1 MTVIILQKSIL
12 DTLYFLKM
20 NLPLISTSEPK
31 NFSAVAEGGEGFLLP
46 PPFLLLLG
54 VDIVIISCSI
64 SFLSEF
70 FHYDL
75 IFFVSSKRLISI
87 IFLSTVADVRIYNSR
102 LESKKVVSLTQLY
115 ILLFLRY
122 ARMHVWTFDYRAL
135 TLMKV
140 LQCYCTR
147 QYFLIQFLVLQKEYY
162 LYFTTTLI
170 YNKCNLV
177 CKNSLVKKSSA
188 KETNNI
194 SQTFHVTFFKK
205 ECCKARIKTDTV
217 WQKTLLKNDR
227 IMLDEV
233 TQKDT

>member
-12 DTLYFLKM
+12 DTLYFLNM

-64 SFLSEF
+64 SFLLEF

-75 IFFVSSKRLISI
+75 FFFVSSKRLISI

-147 QYFLIQFLVLQKEYY
+147 QYSLIQFLVLYKKYY

-177 CKNSLVKKSSA
+177 CKNSLVKKVVQKKPIIFLRLFMSHFSKRNVA
-188 KETNNI
+188 KQE
-194 SQTFHVTFFKK
+194 SKQTLSGKK
-205 ECCKARIKTDTV
+205 YS
-217 WQKTLLKNDR
+217 
-227 IMLDEV
+227 
-233 TQKDT
+233 

>member
-1 MTVIILQKSIL
+1 
-12 DTLYFLKM
+12 
-20 NLPLISTSEPK
+20 
-31 NFSAVAEGGEGFLLP
+31 
-46 PPFLLLLG
+46 
-54 VDIVIISCSI
+54 
-64 SFLSEF
+64 
-70 FHYDL
+70 
-75 IFFVSSKRLISI
+75 
-87 IFLSTVADVRIYNSR
+87 
-102 LESKKVVSLTQLY
+102 
-115 ILLFLRY
+115 
-122 ARMHVWTFDYRAL
+122 MHVWTFDYRAL

-227 IMLDEV
+227 IMLDEM
-233 TQKDT
+233 TQKNTCKFVNNTCSFFDFLLLLSLKYGKFLDVTFHQA